1 VSTARSAP
9 REPTPERGVIIA
21 SLPPGSDAEDGLAEM
36 HELLRTA
43 TVDPVATLTQ
53 HRRRPDPR
61 TYLGPGKVDEL
72 RELVRESEAEVVV
85 CDDELAPRQQRALED
100 ALEMRIVDLITPIGR
115 GQRGLIVAPP
125 RTGKTILLQ
134 MLAKSIVKNAP
145 DPELA
150 HRFVHGLMPGGKGA
164 SLLGQAGFLPPN

>member
-1 VSTARSAP
+1 MSTARSAS

-21 SLPPGSDAEDGLAEM
+21 SLPPGSDDGDGLAEM
-36 HELLRTA
+36 QELLRTA
-43 TVDPVATLTQ
+43 MVDPVATLTQ

-100 ALEMRIVDLITPIGR
+100 ALQMRIVD
-115 GQRGLIVAPP
+115 
-125 RTGKTILLQ
+125 RTTVILDIFAQHAHTAEGKLQ
-134 MLAKSIVKNAP
+134 V
-145 DPELA
+145 
-150 HRFVHGLMPGGKGA
+150 
-164 SLLGQAGFLPPN
+164 